1 MHTYLR
7 RVRRSLTAFVAMAL
21 LSAPFSANS
30 VITIP
35 FEVDGDWIFDI
46 FSGLPSVPDGAIAVE
61 SPPSAPGITL
71 QFDDIT
77 GSGSFDVEIVD
88 LDLIGPDGLTVELF
102 SGGSPPP
109 GTITVDATAGTFDM
123 FFDIGY
129 DLMIE
134 GSSTAGFVKASP
146 ETIDTGFANATGEG
160 TITIFL
166 DGTVLSTH
174 SRSTLIV
181 SGQDAGGL
189 NLDQFTVENENQP
202 PLANPGGPYE
212 FSAEKQSV
220 QLDGSGVEVVDFAW
234 AIDEK
239 AVGFGPTPPPL
250 TLESGLTGLT
260 NTTDTSEVEL
270 FVLDDEGTPNL
281 NLKGAVPEN
290 EDNVAS
296 VSYENTPPSFVGPFE
311 AKPTLKETTSGGHFF
326 EYRIEGTALDPDLAV
341 GIVVFETVSIFS
353 GAPDDNF
360 SSSPHEAE
368 YQFFIL
374 EDSLD
379 VPENGALTVSIRDQA
394 GTREE
399 KVITVFSGF
408 FDNFTTFVSAQ
419 KSGSPA
425 AVVQLVDTPA
435 ALFDFQFDYLFET
448 FTGELVVSLD
458 GGPIITVPAPVALD
472 SLFTTLLVPV
482 NDPSLLNLNDI
493 LLAFTVDGP
502 AGSQVLLDNIIFSRT
517 S

>member
-166 DGTVLSTH
+166 DGTVFIDPFPINFNCFRPGRRWTE
-174 SRSTLIV
+174 SRSIY
-181 SGQDAGGL
+181 SG
-189 NLDQFTVENENQP
+189 ERK
-202 PLANPGGPYE
+202 
-212 FSAEKQSV
+212 SAP
-220 QLDGSGVEVVDFAW
+220 
-234 AIDEK
+234 I
-239 AVGFGPTPPPL
+239 
-250 TLESGLTGLT
+250 
-260 NTTDTSEVEL
+260 
-270 FVLDDEGTPNL
+270 
-281 NLKGAVPEN
+281 
-290 EDNVAS
+290 
-296 VSYENTPPSFVGPFE
+296 
-311 AKPTLKETTSGGHFF
+311 
-326 EYRIEGTALDPDLAV
+326 
-341 GIVVFETVSIFS
+341 
-353 GAPDDNF
+353 
-360 SSSPHEAE
+360 
-368 YQFFIL
+368 
-374 EDSLD
+374 
-379 VPENGALTVSIRDQA
+379 
-394 GTREE
+394 
-399 KVITVFSGF
+399 
-408 FDNFTTFVSAQ
+408 
-419 KSGSPA
+419 
-425 AVVQLVDTPA
+425 
-435 ALFDFQFDYLFET
+435 
-448 FTGELVVSLD
+448 GE
-458 GGPIITVPAPVALD
+458 PRWPV
-472 SLFTTLLVPV
+472 
-482 NDPSLLNLNDI
+482 
-493 LLAFTVDGP
+493 
-502 AGSQVLLDNIIFSRT
+502 
-517 S
+517 